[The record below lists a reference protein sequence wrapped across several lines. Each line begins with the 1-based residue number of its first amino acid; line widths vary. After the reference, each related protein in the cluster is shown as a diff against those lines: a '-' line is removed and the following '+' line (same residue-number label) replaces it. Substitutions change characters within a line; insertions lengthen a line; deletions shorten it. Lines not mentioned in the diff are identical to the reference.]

1 MSLHLLEGG
10 RDGGTMAGIRRL
22 IAALTCQVLAGI
34 IHVLPKREREILA
47 LNDHCPPPP
56 THNRLIAALT
66 GQVFTRVIYVLPKQ
80 RCAQDWEGGEVV
92 ILV

>member
-1 MSLHLLEGG
+1 MRLHLLEGG

-56 THNRLIAALT
+56 T
-66 GQVFTRVIYVLPKQ
+66 
-80 RCAQDWEGGEVV
+80 
-92 ILV
+92 